1 MPIGDLI
8 GLISLGTLIGIGA
21 SSDLRSRRIPVALLV
36 IGAAGV
42 LVGAVLPHTET
53 LRGRLFGL
61 IPGLLLLAAGLLWH
75 MVGTGDS
82 ALVLIAGFGLGF
94 RGLCFFL
101 MVSLLCLL
109 PVSLA
114 LIAFRRIGRKDTVP
128 FYPFAAAG
136 LAVSLLLGVVP

>member
-8 GLISLGTLIGIGA
+8 GLISLGTLIGVGA
-21 SSDLRSRRIPVALLV
+21 SSDLRSRRIPVVLLV
-36 IGAAGV
+36 IGAVGV
-42 LVGAVLPHTET
+42 LVGATLPHTET

-61 IPGLLLLAAGLLWH
+61 IPGLLLLAVGLLWH
-75 MVGTGDS
+75 MIGTGDS
-82 ALVLIAGFGLGF
+82 AMVLIAGFGLGF